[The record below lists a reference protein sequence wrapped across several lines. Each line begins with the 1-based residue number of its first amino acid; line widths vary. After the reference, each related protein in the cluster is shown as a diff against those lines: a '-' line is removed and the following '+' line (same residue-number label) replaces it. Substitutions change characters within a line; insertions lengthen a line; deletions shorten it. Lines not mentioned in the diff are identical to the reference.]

1 MFFQEKAFLIFWET
15 ELSSLTN
22 KKFQDKTFTARKIK
36 KTPLKNFLIFRET
49 KIFSPEL
56 KKFLYFF

>member
-1 MFFQEKAFLIFWET
+1 MFSQEKAFLIFRET
-15 ELSSLTN
+15 ELSCLTN
-22 KKFQDKTFTARKIK
+22 KKFQEKTFTARKIK

-49 KIFSPEL
+49 KISSPKL